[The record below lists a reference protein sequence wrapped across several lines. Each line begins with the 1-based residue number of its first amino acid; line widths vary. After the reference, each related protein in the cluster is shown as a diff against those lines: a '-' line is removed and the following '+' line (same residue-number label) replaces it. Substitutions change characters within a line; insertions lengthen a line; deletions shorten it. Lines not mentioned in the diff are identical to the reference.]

1 MYAMRT
7 SLKQQAGFSLIE
19 VLVAV
24 LILAFALL
32 GLVGLQTRASQF
44 SVESSSH
51 DSAISLANE
60 MASQM
65 YTLRQINLPAVA
77 PATYA
82 NWQAK
87 VQNPALGGLPS
98 GTGQIVVVPATA
110 TAPTRATITVTW
122 QKATDPVP
130 NRYVTAVP
138 LVPGV
143 TAP

>member
-1 MYAMRT
+1 MRT
-7 SLKQQAGFSLIE
+7 SSHQQTGFSLIE

-32 GLVGLQTRASQF
+32 GLVGLQVRASQF
-44 SVESSSH
+44 SVESSSN
-51 DSAISLANE
+51 DIAISLANE
-60 MASQM
+60 AAAQM
-65 YTLRQINLPAVA
+65 YTLRQINLPVAA

-98 GTGQIVVVPATA
+98 GNGEVVVVPATA
-110 TAPTRATITVTW
+110 TTPTVATITVTW
-122 QKATDPVP
+122 QKAADSLPSS
-130 NRYVTAVP
+130 YVTAVP